1 MARVG
6 FVSVEEDT
14 GADWD
19 RRDGGGG
26 GGGGGGDVCSC
37 DTTEKDALSA
47 SPRVRSSQ
55 GTSSSS
61 SSSSS
66 KDNGWATGVLR
77 DVPATDRLEAAD
89 EGKTRFSGGFF
100 FFLDTAAVDDGGVGV
115 LALVA
120 VVVVDTTVVLVM
132 LVVVEGAMPLSA
144 SVVSISSKLSS
155 WGIPNNE
162 VCKLPV
168 LVVYKESAS
177 LSSSSSS

>member
-77 DVPATDRLEAAD
+77 DVPATDRLD
-89 EGKTRFSGGFF
+89 DGKTRFSGGFLV
-100 FFLDTAAVDDGGVGV
+100 FLDTAAAGV

-120 VVVVDTTVVLVM
+120 VVVVCTTVVLVM